1 MNHYRLNRL
10 TIDLDEV
17 ESIEWSNVS
26 NETLDENPDLYQVVL
41 HMKRGK
47 KFTRRV
53 YRKQFEEL
61 IEEFEGEEE

>member
-41 HMKRGK
+41 HMKSGK

-53 YRKQFEEL
+53 YENQLQQILETLEMRE
-61 IEEFEGEEE
+61 

>member
-1 MNHYRLNRL
+1 MTVIFREKGHTY
-10 TIDLDEV
+10 
-17 ESIEWSNVS
+17 
-26 NETLDENPDLYQVVL
+26 ETLDENPDLYQVVL
-41 HMKRGK
+41 HMKSGK